1 VTRQTATRSN
11 IGDALLEIALVAT
24 AGICSGTSIWT
35 DSGGARIEA
44 NPTKQQRCGSHPERP
59 FLVVGKFGQ
68 GRRYRCPFKGCDS
81 VGAILA
87 QSVLDLD
94 LKEAPVDSVAALK
107 GDAKKEAD
115 ELSVFQEFT
124 KAAALSAEAPDNAK
138 PPHPDIRCKLDGKDY
153 WFELGRITDTNLAKE
168 ISGGWKNRPKPFSI
182 LQEEPFERI
191 MRQKAKKTYHTDGR
205 PVDLVLHFD
214 QQPPDRAVI
223 GGHLQS
229 HADMLSD
236 LTRTGPF
243 SRVWIYDGWSKTVL
257 WRSGD

>member
-1 VTRQTATRSN
+1 MA
-11 IGDALLEIALVAT
+11 E
-24 AGICSGTSIWT
+24 
-35 DSGGARIEA
+35 
-44 NPTKQQRCGSHPERP
+44 
-59 FLVVGKFGQ
+59 F
-68 GRRYRCPFKGCDS
+68 
-81 VGAILA
+81 
-87 QSVLDLD
+87 VLDLE
-94 LKEAPVDSVAALK
+94 LQEAPVESMAALS

-115 ELSVFQEFT
+115 ELSVFREFT
-124 KAAALSAEAPDNAK
+124 KAAALTAEAPDNAK
-138 PPHPDIRCKLDGKDY
+138 PPRPDIRCKIEGKDY

-191 MRQKAKKTYHTDGR
+191 MKQKAKKTYQTDGR

-214 QQPPDRAVI
+214 QQPPDRAAI
-223 GGHLQS
+223 QRHLQS

-243 SRVWIYDGWSKTVL
+243 SRVWIYDGWSKSVL